1 MPLRSKFA
9 QEWGLVCRMVSSI
22 YADIIVDISH
32 EQLDRTF
39 QYAVPKEMEQDIDV
53 GVLVNVPFGRGNRT
67 ITGYVIEL
75 SNEPKIDINKIKYID
90 SVVPDKVKAVS
101 RMIKLAAWLKHN
113 YGSTMNQA
121 LKTVIPVK
129 EKIKHKE
136 KKSVHLVIDK
146 DEAQSYI
153 ELFEKKNAKARLRL
167 LQALVQEQVID
178 CAIVKEKLNITM
190 QTVNALVNLGIADI
204 EVENVYRNPIK
215 NTDDY
220 EKRLTLN
227 PEQKHVVDTF
237 IKDYDNGDRHTYLIH
252 GVTGS
257 GKTLCYLDMIE
268 HVVSHKRQVIMLI
281 PEIALTFQTVQ
292 RFYRRFGDRVSIINS
307 RMSKGE
313 RYDQFLRAMR
323 GEIDIMIGPRSA
335 LFTPFSDIGLIV
347 IDEEHESAYN
357 SEQSPRYHAKETA
370 IYIAK
375 EHNASVILGSATP
388 SVDTYYHALTG
399 EYKLFTLS
407 HRALGNELPKVYVE
421 DLREELK
428 SGNRSILSRRLNALI
443 TDRLN
448 NNKQVMLFL
457 NKRGY
462 AGFISCRSCG
472 HVMKCPHC
480 DISLTFHK
488 NGKLVCHYCGYE
500 QPSVNL
506 CPKCGSRYISGFRA
520 GTQQVEEVIKKMYP
534 DARTL
539 RMDMD
544 TTTGKEGHEKILS
557 AFANH
562 EADILIGTQMIVKG
576 HDFPDVTLVGVL
588 AADMSLYSGSY
599 MAAERTF
606 QLLTQ
611 AAGRAGRGDTPGEVV
626 IQTYTPDNYSIKTA
640 QAQDY
645 NAFYEEEIAYRR
657 LMEYPPISNMLKVSI
672 ASKNEQTLDMAADYI
687 KNNHNRLHGSEINV
701 YDPVNAGIYKINDIY
716 TKLIYAKAADY
727 EALTEFKDKI
737 ENISKNVDIFK
748 NVNTQFEFN

>member
-1 MPLRSKFA
+1 M
-9 QEWGLVCRMVSSI
+9 

-39 QYAVPKEMEQDIDV
+39 QYAVPEKMEQDIDV

-75 SNEPKIDINKIKYID
+75 SNEPKLDIDKIKYID
-90 SVVPDKVKAVS
+90 SIVPDKVKAVS

-129 EKIKHKE
+129 EKVKHKE
-136 KKSVHLVIDK
+136 KKSVRLVIDRH
-146 DEAQSYI
+146 EAQSYI
-153 ELFEKKNAKARLRL
+153 EFFVKKNAKARLRL
-167 LQALVQEQVID
+167 LQALMQEQVID

-190 QTVNALVNLGIADI
+190 QTVNTLVKLGIADI
-204 EVENVYRNPIK
+204 EVENIYRNPIK
-215 NTDDY
+215 NTDDF

-237 IKDYDNGDRHTYLIH
+237 IKDYDNGNRHTYLIH

-268 HVVSHKRQVIMLI
+268 HVVSHKKQVIMLI

-388 SVDTYYHALTG
+388 SVETYYHALTG

-407 HRALGNELPKVYVE
+407 RRALGNELPKVYVE

-428 SGNRSILSRRLNALI
+428 SGNRSILSRRLKALI
-443 TDRLN
+443 EDRLN

-534 DARTL
+534 AARTL

-562 EADILIGTQMIVKG
+562 EADILVGTQMIVKG

-588 AADMSLYSGSY
+588 AADMSLYAGSY

-672 ASKNEQTLDMAADYI
+672 ASKNEKILDAAADYI
-687 KNNHNRLHGSEINV
+687 KNNHNRFHGSEINV

-716 TKLIYAKAADY
+716 TKLIYAKAQDY
-727 EALTEFKDKI
+727 EALTDFKDKI
-737 ENISKNVDIFK
+737 EDISKNTDIFK

>member
-1 MPLRSKFA
+1 
-9 QEWGLVCRMVSSI
+9 
-22 YADIIVDISH
+22 
-32 EQLDRTF
+32 
-39 QYAVPKEMEQDIDV
+39 
-53 GVLVNVPFGRGNRT
+53 
-67 ITGYVIEL
+67 
-75 SNEPKIDINKIKYID
+75 
-90 SVVPDKVKAVS
+90 
-101 RMIKLAAWLKHN
+101 
-113 YGSTMNQA
+113 
-121 LKTVIPVK
+121 
-129 EKIKHKE
+129 
-136 KKSVHLVIDK
+136 
-146 DEAQSYI
+146 
-153 ELFEKKNAKARLRL
+153 
-167 LQALVQEQVID
+167 
-178 CAIVKEKLNITM
+178 
-190 QTVNALVNLGIADI
+190 
-204 EVENVYRNPIK
+204 
-215 NTDDY
+215 
-220 EKRLTLN
+220 
-227 PEQKHVVDTF
+227 
-237 IKDYDNGDRHTYLIH
+237 
-252 GVTGS
+252 
-257 GKTLCYLDMIE
+257 
-268 HVVSHKRQVIMLI
+268 
-281 PEIALTFQTVQ
+281 
-292 RFYRRFGDRVSIINS
+292 
-307 RMSKGE
+307 
-313 RYDQFLRAMR
+313 MR

-375 EHNASVILGSATP
+375 EHKASVILGSATP
-388 SVDTYYHALTG
+388 SVETYYHALTG

-428 SGNRSILSRRLNALI
+428 SGNRSILSRRLKALI
-443 TDRLN
+443 EDRLN

-672 ASKNEQTLDMAADYI
+672 ASKNEKILDAAADYI
-687 KNNHNRLHGSEINV
+687 KNNHNRFHGSEINV
-701 YDPVNAGIYKINDIY
+701 YDPVNAGVYKINDIY
-716 TKLIYAKAADY
+716 TP
-727 EALTEFKDKI
+727 
-737 ENISKNVDIFK
+737 V
-748 NVNTQFEFN
+748 

>member
-1 MPLRSKFA
+1 M
-9 QEWGLVCRMVSSI
+9 

-39 QYAVPKEMEQDIDV
+39 QYAVPEEMEQDIDV

-75 SNEPKIDINKIKYID
+75 SNEPKLEIDKIKYID
-90 SVVPDKVKAVS
+90 SIVPDKVKAVS

-129 EKIKHKE
+129 EKVKQKE
-136 KKSVHLVIDK
+136 KKSVRLVIDRH
-146 DEAQSYI
+146 EAQSYI
-153 ELFEKKNAKARLRL
+153 ELFVKKNAKARLRL
-167 LQALVQEQVID
+167 LQALMQEQVID

-190 QTVNALVNLGIADI
+190 QTVNTLVKLGIADI
-204 EVENVYRNPIK
+204 EVENIYRNPIK
-215 NTDDY
+215 DTDDS

-237 IKDYDNGDRHTYLIH
+237 IKDYDNGNRHTYLIH

-268 HVVSHKRQVIMLI
+268 HVVSHRKQVIMLI

-375 EHNASVILGSATP
+375 EHKASVILGSATP
-388 SVDTYYHALTG
+388 SVETYYHALTG

-428 SGNRSILSRRLNALI
+428 SGNRSILSRRLKALI
-443 TDRLN
+443 EDRLN

-672 ASKNEQTLDMAADYI
+672 ASKNEKILDAAADYI
-687 KNNHNRLHGSEINV
+687 KNNHNRFHGNEINV

-716 TKLIYAKAADY
+716 TKLIYAKAQDY
-727 EALTEFKDKI
+727 EALTDFKDKI
-737 ENISKNVDIFK
+737 EDISKNTDIFK

>member
-1 MPLRSKFA
+1 M
-9 QEWGLVCRMVSSI
+9 

-39 QYAVPKEMEQDIDV
+39 QYAVPEEMEQDIDV

-75 SNEPKIDINKIKYID
+75 SNEPKLDIDKIKYID
-90 SVVPDKVKAVS
+90 SIVPDKVKAVS

-129 EKIKHKE
+129 EKVKHKE
-136 KKSVHLVIDK
+136 KKSVRLVIDRH
-146 DEAQSYI
+146 EAQSYI
-153 ELFEKKNAKARLRL
+153 ELFVKKNAKARLRL
-167 LQALVQEQVID
+167 LQALMQEQVID

-190 QTVNALVNLGIADI
+190 QTVNTLVKLGIADI
-204 EVENVYRNPIK
+204 EVENIYRNPIK
-215 NTDDY
+215 NTDDS

-237 IKDYDNGDRHTYLIH
+237 IKDYDNGNRHTYLIH

-268 HVVSHKRQVIMLI
+268 HVVSHKKQVIMLI

-375 EHNASVILGSATP
+375 EHKASVILGSATP
-388 SVDTYYHALTG
+388 SVETYYHALTG

-428 SGNRSILSRRLNALI
+428 SGNRSILSRRLKALI
-443 TDRLN
+443 EDRLN

-657 LMEYPPISNMLKVSI
+657 LME
-672 ASKNEQTLDMAADYI
+672 
-687 KNNHNRLHGSEINV
+687 
-701 YDPVNAGIYKINDIY
+701 
-716 TKLIYAKAADY
+716 
-727 EALTEFKDKI
+727 
-737 ENISKNVDIFK
+737 
-748 NVNTQFEFN
+748 

>member
-1 MPLRSKFA
+1 M
-9 QEWGLVCRMVSSI
+9 

-39 QYAVPKEMEQDIDV
+39 QYAVPEEMEQDIDV

-75 SNEPKIDINKIKYID
+75 SNEPKLDIDKIKYID
-90 SVVPDKVKAVS
+90 SIVPDKVKAVS

-129 EKIKHKE
+129 EKVKQKE
-136 KKSVHLVIDK
+136 KKSVRLVIDRH
-146 DEAQSYI
+146 EAQSYI
-153 ELFEKKNAKARLRL
+153 ELFVKKNAKARLRL
-167 LQALVQEQVID
+167 LQALMQEQVID

-190 QTVNALVNLGIADI
+190 QTVNTLVKLGIADI
-204 EVENVYRNPIK
+204 EVENIYRNPIK
-215 NTDDY
+215 NTDDS

-237 IKDYDNGDRHTYLIH
+237 IKDYDNGNRHTYLIH

-268 HVVSHKRQVIMLI
+268 YVVSHKKQVIMLI

-375 EHNASVILGSATP
+375 EHKASVILGSATP
-388 SVDTYYHALTG
+388 SVETYYHALTG

-428 SGNRSILSRRLNALI
+428 SGNRSILSRRLKALI
-443 TDRLN
+443 EDRLN

-672 ASKNEQTLDMAADYI
+672 ASKNEKILDAAADYI
-687 KNNHNRLHGSEINV
+687 KNNHNRFHGSEINV

-716 TKLIYAKAADY
+716 TKLIYAKAQDY
-727 EALTEFKDKI
+727 EALTDFKDKI
-737 ENISKNVDIFK
+737 EDISKNTDIFK

>member
-1 MPLRSKFA
+1 M
-9 QEWGLVCRMVSSI
+9 

-39 QYAVPKEMEQDIDV
+39 QYAVPEEMEQDIDV

-75 SNEPKIDINKIKYID
+75 SNEPKLDIDKIKYID
-90 SVVPDKVKAVS
+90 SIVPDKVKAVS

-129 EKIKHKE
+129 EKVKHKE
-136 KKSVHLVIDK
+136 KKSVRLVIDK
-146 DEAQSYI
+146 HEAQSYI
-153 ELFEKKNAKARLRL
+153 ELFVKKNAKARLRL
-167 LQALVQEQVID
+167 LQALMQEQVID

-190 QTVNALVNLGIADI
+190 QTVNTLVKLGIADI
-204 EVENVYRNPIK
+204 EVENIYRNPIK
-215 NTDDY
+215 NTDDS

-237 IKDYDNGDRHTYLIH
+237 IKDYDNGNRHTYLIH

-268 HVVSHKRQVIMLI
+268 HVVSHKKQVIMLI

-375 EHNASVILGSATP
+375 EHKASVILGSATP
-388 SVDTYYHALTG
+388 SVETYYHALTG

-428 SGNRSILSRRLNALI
+428 SGNRSILSRRLKALI
-443 TDRLN
+443 EDRLN

-520 GTQQVEEVIKKMYP
+520 GTQQVEEVIKKTYP
-534 DARTL
+534 AARTL

-562 EADILIGTQMIVKG
+562 EADILVGTQMIVKG

-672 ASKNEQTLDMAADYI
+672 ASKNEKILDAAADYI
-687 KNNHNRLHGSEINV
+687 KNNHNRFHGNEINV

-716 TKLIYAKAADY
+716 TKLIYAKAQDY
-727 EALTEFKDKI
+727 EALTDFKDKI
-737 ENISKNVDIFK
+737 EDISKNTDIFK

>member
-1 MPLRSKFA
+1 M
-9 QEWGLVCRMVSSI
+9 

-39 QYAVPKEMEQDIDV
+39 QYAVPEEMEQDIDV

-75 SNEPKIDINKIKYID
+75 SNEPKLEIDKIKYID
-90 SVVPDKVKAVS
+90 SIVPDKVKAVS

-129 EKIKHKE
+129 EKVKQKE
-136 KKSVHLVIDK
+136 KKSVRLVIDRH
-146 DEAQSYI
+146 EAQSYI
-153 ELFEKKNAKARLRL
+153 ELFVKKNAKARLRL
-167 LQALVQEQVID
+167 LQALMQEQVID

-190 QTVNALVNLGIADI
+190 QTVNTLVKLGIADI
-204 EVENVYRNPIK
+204 EVENIYRNPIK
-215 NTDDY
+215 DTDDS

-237 IKDYDNGDRHTYLIH
+237 IKDYDNGNRHTYLIH

-268 HVVSHKRQVIMLI
+268 HVVSHRKQVIMLI

-375 EHNASVILGSATP
+375 EHKASVILGSATP
-388 SVDTYYHALTG
+388 SVETYYHALTG

-428 SGNRSILSRRLNALI
+428 SGNRSILSRRLKALI
-443 TDRLN
+443 EDRLN

-672 ASKNEQTLDMAADYI
+672 ASKNEKILDAAADYI
-687 KNNHNRLHGSEINV
+687 KNNHNRFHGSEINV

-716 TKLIYAKAADY
+716 TKLIYAKAQDY
-727 EALTEFKDKI
+727 EALTDFKDRI
-737 ENISKNVDIFK
+737 EDISKNADIFK

>member
-1 MPLRSKFA
+1 M
-9 QEWGLVCRMVSSI
+9 

-39 QYAVPKEMEQDIDV
+39 QYAVPEEMEQDIDV

-75 SNEPKIDINKIKYID
+75 SNEPKLDIDKIKYID
-90 SVVPDKVKAVS
+90 SIVPDKVKAVS

-129 EKIKHKE
+129 EKVKQKE
-136 KKSVHLVIDK
+136 KKSVRLVIDRH
-146 DEAQSYI
+146 EAQSYI
-153 ELFEKKNAKARLRL
+153 ELFVKKNAKARLRL
-167 LQALVQEQVID
+167 LQALMQEQVID

-190 QTVNALVNLGIADI
+190 QTVNTLVKLGIADI
-204 EVENVYRNPIK
+204 EVENIYRNPIK
-215 NTDDY
+215 NTDDS

-237 IKDYDNGDRHTYLIH
+237 IKDYDNGNRHTYLIH

-268 HVVSHKRQVIMLI
+268 HVVSHKKQVIMLI

-375 EHNASVILGSATP
+375 EHKASVILGSATP
-388 SVDTYYHALTG
+388 SVETYYHALTG

-428 SGNRSILSRRLNALI
+428 SGNRSILSRRLKALI
-443 TDRLN
+443 EDRLN

-562 EADILIGTQMIVKG
+562 EADILVGTQMIVKG

-672 ASKNEQTLDMAADYI
+672 ASKNEKILDAAADYI
-687 KNNHNRLHGSEINV
+687 KNNHNRFHGNEINV

-716 TKLIYAKAADY
+716 TKLIYAKAQDY
-727 EALTEFKDKI
+727 EALTDFKDKI
-737 ENISKNVDIFK
+737 EDISKNTDIFK

>member
-1 MPLRSKFA
+1 M
-9 QEWGLVCRMVSSI
+9 

-39 QYAVPKEMEQDIDV
+39 QYAVPEEMEQDIDV

-75 SNEPKIDINKIKYID
+75 SNEPKLDIDKIKYID
-90 SVVPDKVKAVS
+90 SIVPDKVKAVS

-129 EKIKHKE
+129 EKVKQKE
-136 KKSVHLVIDK
+136 KKSVRLVIDRH
-146 DEAQSYI
+146 EAQSYI
-153 ELFEKKNAKARLRL
+153 ELFVKKNAKARLRL
-167 LQALVQEQVID
+167 LQALMQEQVID

-190 QTVNALVNLGIADI
+190 QTVNTLVKLGIADI
-204 EVENVYRNPIK
+204 EVENIYRNPIK
-215 NTDDY
+215 NTDDS

-237 IKDYDNGDRHTYLIH
+237 IKDYDNGNRYTYLIH

-268 HVVSHKRQVIMLI
+268 HVVSHKKQVIMLI

-375 EHNASVILGSATP
+375 EHKASVILGSATP
-388 SVDTYYHALTG
+388 SVETYYHALTG

-428 SGNRSILSRRLNALI
+428 SGNRSILSRRLKALI
-443 TDRLN
+443 EDRLN

-534 DARTL
+534 AARTL

-562 EADILIGTQMIVKG
+562 EADILVGTQMIVKG

-588 AADMSLYSGSY
+588 AADMSLYAGSY

-672 ASKNEQTLDMAADYI
+672 ASKNEKILDAAADYI
-687 KNNHNRLHGSEINV
+687 KNNHNRFHGSEINV

-716 TKLIYAKAADY
+716 TKLIYAKAQDY
-727 EALTEFKDKI
+727 EALTDFKDKI
-737 ENISKNVDIFK
+737 EDISKNADIFK

>member
-1 MPLRSKFA
+1 M
-9 QEWGLVCRMVSSI
+9 

-39 QYAVPKEMEQDIDV
+39 QYAVPEEMEQDIDV

-75 SNEPKIDINKIKYID
+75 SNEPKLDIDKIKYID
-90 SVVPDKVKAVS
+90 SIVPDKVKAVS

-129 EKIKHKE
+129 EKVKHKE
-136 KKSVHLVIDK
+136 KKSVRLVIDRH
-146 DEAQSYI
+146 EAQSYI
-153 ELFEKKNAKARLRL
+153 ELFVKKNAKARLRL
-167 LQALVQEQVID
+167 LQALMQEQVID

-190 QTVNALVNLGIADI
+190 QTVNTLVKLGIADI
-204 EVENVYRNPIK
+204 EVENIYRNPIK
-215 NTDDY
+215 NTDDS

-237 IKDYDNGDRHTYLIH
+237 IKDYDNGNRHTYLIH

-268 HVVSHKRQVIMLI
+268 HVVSHKKQVIMLI

-388 SVDTYYHALTG
+388 SVETYYHALTG

-407 HRALGNELPKVYVE
+407 RRALGNELPKVYVE

-428 SGNRSILSRRLNALI
+428 SGNRSILSRRLKALI
-443 TDRLN
+443 EDRLN

-534 DARTL
+534 AARTL

-672 ASKNEQTLDMAADYI
+672 ASKNEKILDAAADYI
-687 KNNHNRLHGSEINV
+687 KNNHNRFHGNEINV

-716 TKLIYAKAADY
+716 TKLIYAKAQDY
-727 EALTEFKDKI
+727 EALTDFKDKI
-737 ENISKNVDIFK
+737 EDISKNADIFK

>member
-1 MPLRSKFA
+1 M
-9 QEWGLVCRMVSSI
+9 

-39 QYAVPKEMEQDIDV
+39 QYAVPEEMEQDIDV

-75 SNEPKIDINKIKYID
+75 SNEPKLDIDKIKYID
-90 SVVPDKVKAVS
+90 SIVPDKVKAVS

-129 EKIKHKE
+129 EKVKHKE
-136 KKSVHLVIDK
+136 KKSVRLVIDRH
-146 DEAQSYI
+146 EAQSYI
-153 ELFEKKNAKARLRL
+153 ELFVKKNAKARLRL
-167 LQALVQEQVID
+167 LQALMQEQVID

-190 QTVNALVNLGIADI
+190 QTVNTLVKLGIADI
-204 EVENVYRNPIK
+204 EVENIYRNPIK
-215 NTDDY
+215 NTDDS

-237 IKDYDNGDRHTYLIH
+237 IKDYDNGNRHTYLIH

-268 HVVSHKRQVIMLI
+268 HVVSHRKQVIMLI

-375 EHNASVILGSATP
+375 EHKASVILGSATP
-388 SVDTYYHALTG
+388 SVETYYHALTG

-428 SGNRSILSRRLNALI
+428 SGNRSILSRRLKALI
-443 TDRLN
+443 EDRLN

-672 ASKNEQTLDMAADYI
+672 ASKNEKILDAAADYI
-687 KNNHNRLHGSEINV
+687 KNNHNRFHGNEINV

-716 TKLIYAKAADY
+716 TKLIYAKAQDY
-727 EALTEFKDKI
+727 EALTDFKDKI
-737 ENISKNVDIFK
+737 EDISKNADIFK

>member
-1 MPLRSKFA
+1 M
-9 QEWGLVCRMVSSI
+9 

-39 QYAVPKEMEQDIDV
+39 QYAVPEEMEQDIDV

-75 SNEPKIDINKIKYID
+75 SNEPKLDIDKIKYID
-90 SVVPDKVKAVS
+90 SIVPDKVKAVS

-129 EKIKHKE
+129 EKVKHKE
-136 KKSVHLVIDK
+136 KKSVRLVIDK
-146 DEAQSYI
+146 HEAQSYI
-153 ELFEKKNAKARLRL
+153 ELFVKKNAKTRLRL
-167 LQALVQEQVID
+167 LQALMQEQVID

-190 QTVNALVNLGIADI
+190 QTVNTLVKLGIADI
-204 EVENVYRNPIK
+204 EVENIYRNPIK
-215 NTDDY
+215 NTDDS

-237 IKDYDNGDRHTYLIH
+237 IKDYDNGNRHTYLIH

-268 HVVSHKRQVIMLI
+268 HVVSHKKQVIMLI

-375 EHNASVILGSATP
+375 EHKASVILGSATP
-388 SVDTYYHALTG
+388 SVETYYHALTG

-428 SGNRSILSRRLNALI
+428 SGNRSILSRRLKALI
-443 TDRLN
+443 EDRLN

-520 GTQQVEEVIKKMYP
+520 GTQQVEEVIKKTYP
-534 DARTL
+534 AARTL

-562 EADILIGTQMIVKG
+562 EADILVGTQMIVKG

-672 ASKNEQTLDMAADYI
+672 ASKNEKILDAAADYI
-687 KNNHNRLHGSEINV
+687 KNNHNRFHGNEINV

-716 TKLIYAKAADY
+716 TKLIYAKAQDY
-727 EALTEFKDKI
+727 QPLTDFKDKI
-737 ENISKNVDIFK
+737 EDISKNTDIFK

>member
-1 MPLRSKFA
+1 M
-9 QEWGLVCRMVSSI
+9 

-39 QYAVPKEMEQDIDV
+39 QYAVPEEMEQDIDV

-75 SNEPKIDINKIKYID
+75 SNEPKLDIDKIKYID
-90 SVVPDKVKAVS
+90 SIVPDKVKAVS

-129 EKIKHKE
+129 EKVKQKE
-136 KKSVHLVIDK
+136 KKSVRLVIDRH
-146 DEAQSYI
+146 EAQSYI
-153 ELFEKKNAKARLRL
+153 ELFVKKNAKARLRL
-167 LQALVQEQVID
+167 LQALMQEQVID

-190 QTVNALVNLGIADI
+190 QTVNTLVKLGIADI
-204 EVENVYRNPIK
+204 EVENIYRNPIK
-215 NTDDY
+215 NTDDS

-237 IKDYDNGDRHTYLIH
+237 IKDYDNGNRHTYLIH

-268 HVVSHKRQVIMLI
+268 HVVSHKKQVIMLI
-281 PEIALTFQTVQ
+281 PEIALTFQTIQ

-375 EHNASVILGSATP
+375 EHKASVILGSATP
-388 SVDTYYHALTG
+388 SVETYYHALTG

-428 SGNRSILSRRLNALI
+428 SGNRSILSRRLKALI
-443 TDRLN
+443 EDRLN

-562 EADILIGTQMIVKG
+562 EADILVGTQMIVKG

-672 ASKNEQTLDMAADYI
+672 ASKNEKILDAAADYI
-687 KNNHNRLHGSEINV
+687 KNNHNRFHGSEINV

-716 TKLIYAKAADY
+716 TKLIYAKAQDY
-727 EALTEFKDKI
+727 EALTDFKDKI
-737 ENISKNVDIFK
+737 EDISKNTDIFK

>member
-1 MPLRSKFA
+1 M
-9 QEWGLVCRMVSSI
+9 

-39 QYAVPKEMEQDIDV
+39 QYAVPEEMEQDIDV

-75 SNEPKIDINKIKYID
+75 SNEPKLDIDKIKYID
-90 SVVPDKVKAVS
+90 SIVPDKVKAVS

-129 EKIKHKE
+129 EKVKHKE
-136 KKSVHLVIDK
+136 KKSVRLVIDRH
-146 DEAQSYI
+146 EAQSYI
-153 ELFEKKNAKARLRL
+153 ELFVKKNAKARLRL
-167 LQALVQEQVID
+167 LQALMQEQVID

-190 QTVNALVNLGIADI
+190 QTVNTLVKLGIADI
-204 EVENVYRNPIK
+204 EVENIYRNPIK
-215 NTDDY
+215 NTDDS

-237 IKDYDNGDRHTYLIH
+237 IKDYDNGNRHTYLIH

-268 HVVSHKRQVIMLI
+268 HVVSHKKQVIMLI

-375 EHNASVILGSATP
+375 EHKASVILGSATP
-388 SVDTYYHALTG
+388 SVETYYHALTG

-428 SGNRSILSRRLNALI
+428 SGNRSILSRRLKALI
-443 TDRLN
+443 EDRLN

-672 ASKNEQTLDMAADYI
+672 ASKNEKILDAAADYI
-687 KNNHNRLHGSEINV
+687 KNNHNRFHGSEINV

-716 TKLIYAKAADY
+716 TKLIYAKAQDY
-727 EALTEFKDKI
+727 EALTDFKDKI
-737 ENISKNVDIFK
+737 EDISKNADIFK

>member
-1 MPLRSKFA
+1 M
-9 QEWGLVCRMVSSI
+9 

-39 QYAVPKEMEQDIDV
+39 QYAVPEEMKQDIDV

-75 SNEPKIDINKIKYID
+75 SNEPKLDIDKIKYID
-90 SVVPDKVKAVS
+90 SIVPDKVKAVS

-129 EKIKHKE
+129 EKVKHKE
-136 KKSVHLVIDK
+136 KKSVRLVIDRH
-146 DEAQSYI
+146 EAQSYI
-153 ELFEKKNAKARLRL
+153 ELFVKKNAKARLRL
-167 LQALVQEQVID
+167 LQALIQEQVID

-190 QTVNALVNLGIADI
+190 QTVNTLVKLGIADI
-204 EVENVYRNPIK
+204 EVENIYRNPIK
-215 NTDDY
+215 NTDDS

-237 IKDYDNGDRHTYLIH
+237 IKDYDNGHRHTYLIH

-268 HVVSHKRQVIMLI
+268 HVVSHKKQVIMLI

-375 EHNASVILGSATP
+375 EHKASVILGSATP
-388 SVDTYYHALTG
+388 SVETYYHALTG

-428 SGNRSILSRRLNALI
+428 SGNRSILSRRLKALI
-443 TDRLN
+443 EDRLN

-672 ASKNEQTLDMAADYI
+672 ASKNEKILDAAADYI
-687 KNNHNRLHGSEINV
+687 KNNHNRFHGSEINV

-716 TKLIYAKAADY
+716 TKLIYAKAQDY
-727 EALTEFKDKI
+727 EALTDFKDKI
-737 ENISKNVDIFK
+737 EDISKNTDIFK

>member
-1 MPLRSKFA
+1 M
-9 QEWGLVCRMVSSI
+9 

-39 QYAVPKEMEQDIDV
+39 QYAVPEEMKQDIDV

-75 SNEPKIDINKIKYID
+75 SNEPKLDIDKIKYID
-90 SVVPDKVKAVS
+90 SIVPDKVKAVS

-129 EKIKHKE
+129 EKVKHKE
-136 KKSVHLVIDK
+136 KKSVRLVIDRH
-146 DEAQSYI
+146 EAQSYI
-153 ELFEKKNAKARLRL
+153 ELFVKKNAKARLRL
-167 LQALVQEQVID
+167 LQALMQEQVID

-190 QTVNALVNLGIADI
+190 QTVNTLVKLGIADI
-204 EVENVYRNPIK
+204 EVENIYRNPIK
-215 NTDDY
+215 NTDDS

-237 IKDYDNGDRHTYLIH
+237 IKDYDNGNRYTYLIH

-268 HVVSHKRQVIMLI
+268 HVVSHKKQVIMLI

-375 EHNASVILGSATP
+375 EHKASVILGSATP
-388 SVDTYYHALTG
+388 SVETYYHALTG

-428 SGNRSILSRRLNALI
+428 SGNRSILSRRLKALI
-443 TDRLN
+443 EDRLN

-672 ASKNEQTLDMAADYI
+672 ASKNEKILDAAADYI
-687 KNNHNRLHGSEINV
+687 KNNHNRFHGSEINV
-701 YDPVNAGIYKINDIY
+701 YDPVNAGVYKINDIY
-716 TKLIYAKAADY
+716 TKLIYAKAQDY
-727 EALTEFKDKI
+727 EALTDFKDKI
-737 ENISKNVDIFK
+737 EDISKNADIFK

>member
-1 MPLRSKFA
+1 M
-9 QEWGLVCRMVSSI
+9 

-39 QYAVPKEMEQDIDV
+39 QYAVPEEMEQDIDV

-75 SNEPKIDINKIKYID
+75 SNEPKLDIDKIKYID
-90 SVVPDKVKAVS
+90 SIVPDKVKAVS

-129 EKIKHKE
+129 EKVKQKE
-136 KKSVHLVIDK
+136 KKSVRLVIDRH
-146 DEAQSYI
+146 EAQSYI
-153 ELFEKKNAKARLRL
+153 ELFVKKNAKARLRL
-167 LQALVQEQVID
+167 LQALMQEQVID

-190 QTVNALVNLGIADI
+190 QTVNTLVKLGIADI
-204 EVENVYRNPIK
+204 EVENIYRNPIK
-215 NTDDY
+215 NTDDS

-237 IKDYDNGDRHTYLIH
+237 IRDYDNGNRYTYLIH

-268 HVVSHKRQVIMLI
+268 HVVSHKKQVIMLI

-375 EHNASVILGSATP
+375 EHKASVILGSATP
-388 SVDTYYHALTG
+388 SVETYYHALTG

-428 SGNRSILSRRLNALI
+428 SGNRSILSRRLKALI
-443 TDRLN
+443 EDRLN

-672 ASKNEQTLDMAADYI
+672 ASKNEKILDAAADYI
-687 KNNHNRLHGSEINV
+687 KNNHNRFHGSEINV

-716 TKLIYAKAADY
+716 TKLIYAKAQDY
-727 EALTEFKDKI
+727 EALTDFKDKI
-737 ENISKNVDIFK
+737 EDISKNADIFK

>member
-1 MPLRSKFA
+1 M
-9 QEWGLVCRMVSSI
+9 

-39 QYAVPKEMEQDIDV
+39 QYAVPEEMEQDIDV

-75 SNEPKIDINKIKYID
+75 SNEPKLDIDKIKYID
-90 SVVPDKVKAVS
+90 SIVPDKVKAVS

-129 EKIKHKE
+129 EKVKHKE
-136 KKSVHLVIDK
+136 KKSVRLVIDRH
-146 DEAQSYI
+146 EAQSYI
-153 ELFEKKNAKARLRL
+153 ELFVKKNAKARLRL
-167 LQALVQEQVID
+167 LQALMQEQVID

-190 QTVNALVNLGIADI
+190 QTVNTLVKLGIADI
-204 EVENVYRNPIK
+204 EVENIYRNPIK
-215 NTDDY
+215 NTDDS

-237 IKDYDNGDRHTYLIH
+237 IKDYDNGNRHTYLIH

-268 HVVSHKRQVIMLI
+268 HVVSHKKQVIMLI

-388 SVDTYYHALTG
+388 SVETYYHALTG

-428 SGNRSILSRRLNALI
+428 SGNRSILSRRLKALI
-443 TDRLN
+443 EDRLN

-672 ASKNEQTLDMAADYI
+672 ASKNENILDAAADYI
-687 KNNHNRLHGSEINV
+687 KNNHNRFHGSEINV

-716 TKLIYAKAADY
+716 TKLIYAKAQDY
-727 EALTEFKDKI
+727 EALTDFKDKI
-737 ENISKNVDIFK
+737 EDISKNADIFK

>member
-1 MPLRSKFA
+1 M
-9 QEWGLVCRMVSSI
+9 

-39 QYAVPKEMEQDIDV
+39 QYAVPEEMEQDIDV

-75 SNEPKIDINKIKYID
+75 SNEPKLDIDKIKYID
-90 SVVPDKVKAVS
+90 SIVPDKVKAVS

-129 EKIKHKE
+129 EKVKHKE
-136 KKSVHLVIDK
+136 KKSVRLVIDRH
-146 DEAQSYI
+146 EAQSYI
-153 ELFEKKNAKARLRL
+153 ELFVKKNAKARLRL
-167 LQALVQEQVID
+167 LQALMQEQVID

-190 QTVNALVNLGIADI
+190 QTVNTLVKLGIADI
-204 EVENVYRNPIK
+204 EVENIYRNPIK
-215 NTDDY
+215 NTDDS

-237 IKDYDNGDRHTYLIH
+237 IKDYDNGNRHTYLIH

-268 HVVSHKRQVIMLI
+268 HVVSHKKQVIMLI

-375 EHNASVILGSATP
+375 EHKASVILGSATP
-388 SVDTYYHALTG
+388 SVETYYHALTG

-428 SGNRSILSRRLNALI
+428 SGNRSILSRRLKALI
-443 TDRLN
+443 EDRLN

-672 ASKNEQTLDMAADYI
+672 ASKDEKILDAAADYI
-687 KNNHNRLHGSEINV
+687 KNNHNRFHGNEINV

-716 TKLIYAKAADY
+716 TKLIYAKAQDY
-727 EALTEFKDKI
+727 EALTDFKDKI
-737 ENISKNVDIFK
+737 EDISKNADIFK

>member
-1 MPLRSKFA
+1 M
-9 QEWGLVCRMVSSI
+9 

-39 QYAVPKEMEQDIDV
+39 QYAVPEKMEQDIDV

-75 SNEPKIDINKIKYID
+75 SNEPKLDIDKIKYID
-90 SVVPDKVKAVS
+90 SIVPDKVKAVS

-129 EKIKHKE
+129 EKVKQKE
-136 KKSVHLVIDK
+136 KKSVRLVIDRH
-146 DEAQSYI
+146 EAQSYI
-153 ELFEKKNAKARLRL
+153 ELFLKKNAKARLRL
-167 LQALVQEQVID
+167 LQALMQEQVID

-190 QTVNALVNLGIADI
+190 QTVNTLVKLGIADI
-204 EVENVYRNPIK
+204 EVENIYRNPIK
-215 NTDDY
+215 NTDDS

-227 PEQKHVVDTF
+227 LEQKHVVDTF
-237 IKDYDNGDRHTYLIH
+237 IKDYDNGNRHTYLIH

-268 HVVSHKRQVIMLI
+268 HVVSHKKQVIMLI

-375 EHNASVILGSATP
+375 EHNASVVLGSATP
-388 SVDTYYHALTG
+388 SVETYYHALTG

-428 SGNRSILSRRLNALI
+428 SGNRSILSRRLKALI
-443 TDRLN
+443 EDRLN

-534 DARTL
+534 AARTL

-562 EADILIGTQMIVKG
+562 EADILVGTQMIVKG

-672 ASKNEQTLDMAADYI
+672 ASKNEKILDAAADYI
-687 KNNHNRLHGSEINV
+687 KNNHNRFHGSEINV

-716 TKLIYAKAADY
+716 TKLIYAKAQDY
-727 EALTEFKDKI
+727 EALTDFKDKI
-737 ENISKNVDIFK
+737 EDISKNADIFK

>member
-1 MPLRSKFA
+1 M
-9 QEWGLVCRMVSSI
+9 

-39 QYAVPKEMEQDIDV
+39 QYAVPEKMEQDIDV

-75 SNEPKIDINKIKYID
+75 SNEPKLDIDKIKYID
-90 SVVPDKVKAVS
+90 SIVPDKVKAVS

-129 EKIKHKE
+129 EKVKHKE
-136 KKSVHLVIDK
+136 KKSVRLVIDRH
-146 DEAQSYI
+146 EAQSYI
-153 ELFEKKNAKARLRL
+153 ELFVKKNAKARLRL
-167 LQALVQEQVID
+167 LQALMQEQVID

-190 QTVNALVNLGIADI
+190 QTVNTLVKLGIADI
-204 EVENVYRNPIK
+204 EVENIYRNPIK
-215 NTDDY
+215 NTDDF

-237 IKDYDNGDRHTYLIH
+237 IKDYDNGNRHTYLIH

-268 HVVSHKRQVIMLI
+268 HVVSHKKQVIMLI

-388 SVDTYYHALTG
+388 SVETYYHALTG

-428 SGNRSILSRRLNALI
+428 SGNRSILSRRLKALI
-443 TDRLN
+443 EDRLN

-534 DARTL
+534 AARTL

-562 EADILIGTQMIVKG
+562 EADILVGTQMIVKG

-672 ASKNEQTLDMAADYI
+672 ASKNEKILDAAADYI
-687 KNNHNRLHGSEINV
+687 KNNHNRFHGSEINV

-716 TKLIYAKAADY
+716 TKLIYAKAQDY
-727 EALTEFKDKI
+727 EALTDFKDKI
-737 ENISKNVDIFK
+737 EDISKNTDIFK

>member
-1 MPLRSKFA
+1 M
-9 QEWGLVCRMVSSI
+9 

-39 QYAVPKEMEQDIDV
+39 QYAVPEEMEQDIDV

-75 SNEPKIDINKIKYID
+75 SNEPKLDIDKIKYID
-90 SVVPDKVKAVS
+90 SIVPDKVKAVS

-129 EKIKHKE
+129 EKVKHKE
-136 KKSVHLVIDK
+136 KKSVRLVIDRH
-146 DEAQSYI
+146 EAQSYI
-153 ELFEKKNAKARLRL
+153 ELFVKKNAKARLRL
-167 LQALVQEQVID
+167 LQALMQEQVID

-190 QTVNALVNLGIADI
+190 QTVNTLVKLGIADI
-204 EVENVYRNPIK
+204 EVENIYRNPIK
-215 NTDDY
+215 NTDDS

-237 IKDYDNGDRHTYLIH
+237 IKDYDNGNRHTYLIH

-268 HVVSHKRQVIMLI
+268 HVVSHKKQVIMLI

-375 EHNASVILGSATP
+375 EHKASVVLGSATP
-388 SVDTYYHALTG
+388 SVETYYHALTG

-428 SGNRSILSRRLNALI
+428 SGNRSILSRRLKALI
-443 TDRLN
+443 EDRLN

-534 DARTL
+534 AARTL

-562 EADILIGTQMIVKG
+562 EADILVGTQMIVKG

-672 ASKNEQTLDMAADYI
+672 ASKNEKILDAAADYI
-687 KNNHNRLHGSEINV
+687 KNNHNRFHGNEINV

-716 TKLIYAKAADY
+716 TKLIYAKAQDY
-727 EALTEFKDKI
+727 EALTDFKDKI
-737 ENISKNVDIFK
+737 EDISKNADIFK

>member
-1 MPLRSKFA
+1 M
-9 QEWGLVCRMVSSI
+9 

-39 QYAVPKEMEQDIDV
+39 QYAVPEEMEQDIDV

-75 SNEPKIDINKIKYID
+75 SNEPKLDIDKIKYID
-90 SVVPDKVKAVS
+90 SIVPDKVKAVS

-129 EKIKHKE
+129 EKVKHKE
-136 KKSVHLVIDK
+136 KKSVRLVIDRH
-146 DEAQSYI
+146 EAQSYI
-153 ELFEKKNAKARLRL
+153 ELFVKKNAKARLRL
-167 LQALVQEQVID
+167 LQALMQEQVID

-190 QTVNALVNLGIADI
+190 QTVNTLVKLGIADI
-204 EVENVYRNPIK
+204 EVENIYRNPIK
-215 NTDDY
+215 NTDDF

-237 IKDYDNGDRHTYLIH
+237 IKDYDNGNRHTYLIH

-268 HVVSHKRQVIMLI
+268 HVVSHKKQVIMLI

-388 SVDTYYHALTG
+388 SVETYYHALTG

-428 SGNRSILSRRLNALI
+428 SGNRSILSRRLKALI
-443 TDRLN
+443 EDRLN

-534 DARTL
+534 AARTL

-562 EADILIGTQMIVKG
+562 EADILVGTQMIVKG

-672 ASKNEQTLDMAADYI
+672 ASKNEKILDAAADYI
-687 KNNHNRLHGSEINV
+687 KNNHNRFHGSEINV

-716 TKLIYAKAADY
+716 TKLIYAKAQDY
-727 EALTEFKDKI
+727 EALTDFKDKI
-737 ENISKNVDIFK
+737 EDISKNTGIFK

>member
-1 MPLRSKFA
+1 M
-9 QEWGLVCRMVSSI
+9 

-39 QYAVPKEMEQDIDV
+39 QYAVPEEMEQDIDV

-75 SNEPKIDINKIKYID
+75 SNEPKLDIDKIKYID
-90 SVVPDKVKAVS
+90 SIVPDKVKAVS

-129 EKIKHKE
+129 EKVKHKE
-136 KKSVHLVIDK
+136 KKSVRLVIDRH
-146 DEAQSYI
+146 EAQSYI
-153 ELFEKKNAKARLRL
+153 ELFVKKNAKARLRL
-167 LQALVQEQVID
+167 LQALMQEQVID

-190 QTVNALVNLGIADI
+190 QTVNTLVKLGIADI
-204 EVENVYRNPIK
+204 EVENIYRNPIK
-215 NTDDY
+215 DTDDS

-237 IKDYDNGDRHTYLIH
+237 IKDYDNGNRHTYLIH

-268 HVVSHKRQVIMLI
+268 HVVSHKKQVIMLI

-375 EHNASVILGSATP
+375 EHKASVILGSATP
-388 SVDTYYHALTG
+388 SVETYYHALTG

-428 SGNRSILSRRLNALI
+428 SGNRSILSRRLKALI
-443 TDRLN
+443 EDRLN

-562 EADILIGTQMIVKG
+562 EADILVGTQMIVKG

-672 ASKNEQTLDMAADYI
+672 ASKNEKILDAAADYI
-687 KNNHNRLHGSEINV
+687 KNNHNRFHGNEINV

-716 TKLIYAKAADY
+716 TKLIYAKAQDY
-727 EALTEFKDKI
+727 EALTDFKDKI
-737 ENISKNVDIFK
+737 EDISKNTDIFK

>member
-1 MPLRSKFA
+1 M
-9 QEWGLVCRMVSSI
+9 

-39 QYAVPKEMEQDIDV
+39 QYAVPEEMEQDIDV

-75 SNEPKIDINKIKYID
+75 SNEPKLDIDKIKYID
-90 SVVPDKVKAVS
+90 SIVPDKVKAVS

-129 EKIKHKE
+129 EKVKQKE
-136 KKSVHLVIDK
+136 KKSVRLVIDRH
-146 DEAQSYI
+146 EAQSYI
-153 ELFEKKNAKARLRL
+153 ELFVKKNAKARLRL
-167 LQALVQEQVID
+167 LQALMQEQVID

-190 QTVNALVNLGIADI
+190 QTVNTLVKLGIADI
-204 EVENVYRNPIK
+204 EVENIYRNPIK
-215 NTDDY
+215 NTDDS

-237 IKDYDNGDRHTYLIH
+237 IKDYDNGNRHTYLIH

-268 HVVSHKRQVIMLI
+268 HVVSHKKQVIMLI

-375 EHNASVILGSATP
+375 EHKASVVLGSATP
-388 SVDTYYHALTG
+388 SVETYYHALTG

-428 SGNRSILSRRLNALI
+428 SGNRSILSRRLKALI
-443 TDRLN
+443 EDRLN

-534 DARTL
+534 TARTL

-562 EADILIGTQMIVKG
+562 EADILVGTQMIVKG

-588 AADMSLYSGSY
+588 AADMSLYAGSY

-672 ASKNEQTLDMAADYI
+672 ASKNEKILDAAADYI
-687 KNNHNRLHGSEINV
+687 KNNHNRFHGNEINV

-716 TKLIYAKAADY
+716 TKLIYAKAQDY
-727 EALTEFKDKI
+727 EALTDFKDKI
-737 ENISKNVDIFK
+737 EDISKNTDIFK

>member
-1 MPLRSKFA
+1 M
-9 QEWGLVCRMVSSI
+9 

-39 QYAVPKEMEQDIDV
+39 QYAVPEEMEQDIDV

-75 SNEPKIDINKIKYID
+75 SNEPKLDIDKIKYID
-90 SVVPDKVKAVS
+90 SIVPDKVKAVS

-129 EKIKHKE
+129 EKVKQKE
-136 KKSVHLVIDK
+136 KKSVRLVIDRH
-146 DEAQSYI
+146 EAQSYI
-153 ELFEKKNAKARLRL
+153 ELFVKKNAKARLRL
-167 LQALVQEQVID
+167 LQALMQEQVID

-190 QTVNALVNLGIADI
+190 QTVNTLVKLGIADI
-204 EVENVYRNPIK
+204 EVENIYRNPIK
-215 NTDDY
+215 NTDDS

-237 IKDYDNGDRHTYLIH
+237 IKDYDNGNRHTYLIH

-268 HVVSHKRQVIMLI
+268 HVVSHKKQVIMLI

-388 SVDTYYHALTG
+388 SVETYYHALTG

-428 SGNRSILSRRLNALI
+428 SGNRSILSRRLKALI
-443 TDRLN
+443 EDRLN

-534 DARTL
+534 AACTL

-562 EADILIGTQMIVKG
+562 EADILVGTQMIVKG

-672 ASKNEQTLDMAADYI
+672 ASKNEKILDAAADYI
-687 KNNHNRLHGSEINV
+687 KNNHNRFHGNEINV

-716 TKLIYAKAADY
+716 TKLIYAKAQDY
-727 EALTEFKDKI
+727 EALTNFKDKI
-737 ENISKNVDIFK
+737 EDISKNTDIFK

>member
-1 MPLRSKFA
+1 M
-9 QEWGLVCRMVSSI
+9 

-39 QYAVPKEMEQDIDV
+39 QYAVPEEMEQDIDV

-75 SNEPKIDINKIKYID
+75 SNEPKLDIDKIKYID
-90 SVVPDKVKAVS
+90 SIVPDKVKAVS

-129 EKIKHKE
+129 EKVKQKE
-136 KKSVHLVIDK
+136 KKSVRLVIDRH
-146 DEAQSYI
+146 EAQSYI
-153 ELFEKKNAKARLRL
+153 ELFVKKNAKARLRL
-167 LQALVQEQVID
+167 LQALMQEQVID

-190 QTVNALVNLGIADI
+190 QTVNTLVKLGIADI
-204 EVENVYRNPIK
+204 EVENIYRNPIK
-215 NTDDY
+215 NTDDS

-237 IKDYDNGDRHTYLIH
+237 IKDYDNGNRHTYLIH

-268 HVVSHKRQVIMLI
+268 HVVSHKKQVIMLI

-375 EHNASVILGSATP
+375 EHKASVILGSATP
-388 SVDTYYHALTG
+388 SVETYYHALTG

-428 SGNRSILSRRLNALI
+428 SGNRSILSRRLKALI
-443 TDRLN
+443 EDRLN

-544 TTTGKEGHEKILS
+544 TTTGKEGHEKILT

-672 ASKNEQTLDMAADYI
+672 ASKNEKILDAAADYI
-687 KNNHNRLHGSEINV
+687 KNNHNRFHGSEINV

-716 TKLIYAKAADY
+716 TKLIYAKAQDY
-727 EALTEFKDKI
+727 EALTDFKDKI
-737 ENISKNVDIFK
+737 EDISKNADIFK

>member
-1 MPLRSKFA
+1 M
-9 QEWGLVCRMVSSI
+9 

-39 QYAVPKEMEQDIDV
+39 QYAVPEEMEQDIDV

-75 SNEPKIDINKIKYID
+75 SNEPKLDIDKIKYID
-90 SVVPDKVKAVS
+90 SIVPDKVKAVS

-129 EKIKHKE
+129 EKVKQKE
-136 KKSVHLVIDK
+136 KKSVRLVIDRH
-146 DEAQSYI
+146 EAQSYI
-153 ELFEKKNAKARLRL
+153 ELFVKKNAKARLRL
-167 LQALVQEQVID
+167 LQALMQEQVID

-190 QTVNALVNLGIADI
+190 QTVNTLVKLGIADI
-204 EVENVYRNPIK
+204 EVENIYRNPIK
-215 NTDDY
+215 NTDDS

-237 IKDYDNGDRHTYLIH
+237 IKDYDNGNRHTYLIH

-268 HVVSHKRQVIMLI
+268 HVVSHKKQVIMLI

-388 SVDTYYHALTG
+388 SVETYYHALTG

-407 HRALGNELPKVYVE
+407 RSALGNELPKVYVE

-428 SGNRSILSRRLNALI
+428 SGNRSILSRRLKALI
-443 TDRLN
+443 EDRLN

-534 DARTL
+534 AVRTL

-562 EADILIGTQMIVKG
+562 EADILVGTQMIVKG

-588 AADMSLYSGSY
+588 AADMSLYAGSY

-672 ASKNEQTLDMAADYI
+672 ASKNEKILDAAADYI
-687 KNNHNRLHGSEINV
+687 KNNHNRFHGNEINV

-716 TKLIYAKAADY
+716 TKLIYAKAQDY
-727 EALTEFKDKI
+727 EALTDFKDKI
-737 ENISKNVDIFK
+737 EDISKNTDIFK

>member
-1 MPLRSKFA
+1 M
-9 QEWGLVCRMVSSI
+9 

-39 QYAVPKEMEQDIDV
+39 QYAVPEEMEQDIDV

-75 SNEPKIDINKIKYID
+75 SNEPKLDIDKIKYID
-90 SVVPDKVKAVS
+90 SIVPDKVKAVS

-129 EKIKHKE
+129 EKVKQKE
-136 KKSVHLVIDK
+136 KKSVRLVIDRH
-146 DEAQSYI
+146 EAQSYI
-153 ELFEKKNAKARLRL
+153 ELFVKKNAKARLRL
-167 LQALVQEQVID
+167 LQALMQEQVID

-190 QTVNALVNLGIADI
+190 QTVNTLVKLGIADI
-204 EVENVYRNPIK
+204 EVENIYRNPIK
-215 NTDDY
+215 NTDDS

-237 IKDYDNGDRHTYLIH
+237 IKDYDNGNRHTYLIH

-268 HVVSHKRQVIMLI
+268 HVVSHKKQVIMLI

-375 EHNASVILGSATP
+375 EHKASVILGSATP
-388 SVDTYYHALTG
+388 SVETYYHALTG

-428 SGNRSILSRRLNALI
+428 SGNRSILSRRLKALI
-443 TDRLN
+443 EDRLN

-672 ASKNEQTLDMAADYI
+672 ASKNEKILDAAADYI
-687 KNNHNRLHGSEINV
+687 KNNHNRFHGSEINV

-716 TKLIYAKAADY
+716 TKLIYAKAQDY
-727 EALTEFKDKI
+727 EALTDFKDKI
-737 ENISKNVDIFK
+737 EDISKNTDIFK

>member
-1 MPLRSKFA
+1 M
-9 QEWGLVCRMVSSI
+9 

-39 QYAVPKEMEQDIDV
+39 QYAVPEKMEQDIDV

-75 SNEPKIDINKIKYID
+75 SNEPKLDIDKIKYID
-90 SVVPDKVKAVS
+90 SIVPDKVKAVS

-129 EKIKHKE
+129 EKVKHKE
-136 KKSVHLVIDK
+136 KKSVRLVIDRH
-146 DEAQSYI
+146 EAQSYI
-153 ELFEKKNAKARLRL
+153 ELFVKKNAKARLRL
-167 LQALVQEQVID
+167 LQALMQEQVID

-190 QTVNALVNLGIADI
+190 QTVNTLVKLGIADI
-204 EVENVYRNPIK
+204 EVENIYRNPIK
-215 NTDDY
+215 NTDDS

-237 IKDYDNGDRHTYLIH
+237 IKDYDNGNRHTYLIH

-268 HVVSHKRQVIMLI
+268 HVVLHKKQVIMLI

-375 EHNASVILGSATP
+375 EHKASVILGSATP
-388 SVDTYYHALTG
+388 SVETYYHALTG

-428 SGNRSILSRRLNALI
+428 SGNRSILSRRLKALI
-443 TDRLN
+443 EDRLN

-534 DARTL
+534 AARTL

-562 EADILIGTQMIVKG
+562 EADILVGTQMIVKG

-672 ASKNEQTLDMAADYI
+672 ASKNEKILDAAADYI
-687 KNNHNRLHGSEINV
+687 KNNHNRFHGSEINV

-716 TKLIYAKAADY
+716 TKLIYAKAQDY
-727 EALTEFKDKI
+727 EALTDFKDKI
-737 ENISKNVDIFK
+737 EDISKNTDIFK

>member
-1 MPLRSKFA
+1 M
-9 QEWGLVCRMVSSI
+9 

-39 QYAVPKEMEQDIDV
+39 QYAVPEEMEQDIDV

-75 SNEPKIDINKIKYID
+75 SNEPKLDIDKIKYID
-90 SVVPDKVKAVS
+90 SIVPDKVKAVS

-129 EKIKHKE
+129 EKVKQKE
-136 KKSVHLVIDK
+136 KKSVRLVIDRH
-146 DEAQSYI
+146 EAQSYI
-153 ELFEKKNAKARLRL
+153 ELFVKKNAKARLRL
-167 LQALVQEQVID
+167 LQALMQEQVID

-190 QTVNALVNLGIADI
+190 QTVNTLVKLGIADI
-204 EVENVYRNPIK
+204 EVENIYRNPIK
-215 NTDDY
+215 NTDDS
-220 EKRLTLN
+220 EKSLTLN

-237 IKDYDNGDRHTYLIH
+237 IKDYDNGNRHTYLIH

-268 HVVSHKRQVIMLI
+268 HVVSHKKQVIMLI

-388 SVDTYYHALTG
+388 SVETYYHALTG

-428 SGNRSILSRRLNALI
+428 SGNRSILSRRLKALI
-443 TDRLN
+443 EDRLN

-672 ASKNEQTLDMAADYI
+672 ASKNEKILDAAADYI
-687 KNNHNRLHGSEINV
+687 KNNHNRFHGSEINV

-716 TKLIYAKAADY
+716 TKLIYAKAQDY
-727 EALTEFKDKI
+727 EALTDFKDKI
-737 ENISKNVDIFK
+737 EDISKNTDIFK

>member
-1 MPLRSKFA
+1 M
-9 QEWGLVCRMVSSI
+9 

-39 QYAVPKEMEQDIDV
+39 QYAVPEEMEQDIDV

-75 SNEPKIDINKIKYID
+75 SNEPKLDIDKIKYID
-90 SVVPDKVKAVS
+90 SIVPDKVKAVS
-101 RMIKLAAWLKHN
+101 RMIKLAAWLKHH

-129 EKIKHKE
+129 EKVKQKE
-136 KKSVHLVIDK
+136 KKSVRLVIDRH
-146 DEAQSYI
+146 EAQSYI
-153 ELFEKKNAKARLRL
+153 ELFVKKNAKARLRL
-167 LQALVQEQVID
+167 LQALMQEQVID

-190 QTVNALVNLGIADI
+190 QTVNTLVKLGIADI
-204 EVENVYRNPIK
+204 EVENIYRNPIK
-215 NTDDY
+215 NTDDS

-237 IKDYDNGDRHTYLIH
+237 IKDYDNGNRHTYLIH

-268 HVVSHKRQVIMLI
+268 HVVSHRKQVIMLI

-375 EHNASVILGSATP
+375 EHKASVILGSATP
-388 SVDTYYHALTG
+388 SVETYYHALTG

-428 SGNRSILSRRLNALI
+428 SGNRSILSRRLKALI
-443 TDRLN
+443 EDRLN

-562 EADILIGTQMIVKG
+562 EADILVGTQMIVKG

-672 ASKNEQTLDMAADYI
+672 ASKNEKILDAAADYI
-687 KNNHNRLHGSEINV
+687 KNNHNRFHGNEINV

-716 TKLIYAKAADY
+716 TKLIYAKARDY
-727 EALTEFKDKI
+727 EALTDFKDKI
-737 ENISKNVDIFK
+737 EDISKNTDIFK

>member
-1 MPLRSKFA
+1 M
-9 QEWGLVCRMVSSI
+9 

-39 QYAVPKEMEQDIDV
+39 QYAVPEEMEQDIDV

-75 SNEPKIDINKIKYID
+75 SNEPKLDIDKIKYID
-90 SVVPDKVKAVS
+90 SIVPDKVKAVS

-129 EKIKHKE
+129 EKVKHKE
-136 KKSVHLVIDK
+136 KKSVHLVIDRH
-146 DEAQSYI
+146 EAQSYI
-153 ELFEKKNAKARLRL
+153 ELFVKKNAKARLRL
-167 LQALVQEQVID
+167 LQALMQEQVID

-190 QTVNALVNLGIADI
+190 QTVNTLVKLGIADI
-204 EVENVYRNPIK
+204 EVENIYRNPIK
-215 NTDDY
+215 NTDDS

-237 IKDYDNGDRHTYLIH
+237 IKDYDNGNRHTYLIH

-268 HVVSHKRQVIMLI
+268 HVVSHKKQVIMLI

-357 SEQSPRYHAKETA
+357 SEQSPRYHAKKTA

-375 EHNASVILGSATP
+375 EHKASVILGSATP
-388 SVDTYYHALTG
+388 SVETYYHALTG

-428 SGNRSILSRRLNALI
+428 SGNRSILSRRLKALI
-443 TDRLN
+443 EDRLN

-672 ASKNEQTLDMAADYI
+672 ASKNEKILDAAADYI
-687 KNNHNRLHGSEINV
+687 KNNHNRFHGNEINV

-716 TKLIYAKAADY
+716 TKLIYAKAQDY
-727 EALTEFKDKI
+727 EALTDFKDKI
-737 ENISKNVDIFK
+737 EDISKNTDIFK

>member
-1 MPLRSKFA
+1 M
-9 QEWGLVCRMVSSI
+9 

-39 QYAVPKEMEQDIDV
+39 QYAVPEEMEQDIDV

-75 SNEPKIDINKIKYID
+75 SNEPKLDIDKIKYID
-90 SVVPDKVKAVS
+90 SIVPDKVKAVS

-129 EKIKHKE
+129 EKVKQKE
-136 KKSVHLVIDK
+136 KKSVRLVIDRH
-146 DEAQSYI
+146 EAQSYI
-153 ELFEKKNAKARLRL
+153 ELFVKKNAKARLRL
-167 LQALVQEQVID
+167 LQALMQEQVID

-190 QTVNALVNLGIADI
+190 QTVNTLVKLGIADI
-204 EVENVYRNPIK
+204 EVENIYRNPIK
-215 NTDDY
+215 NTDDS

-237 IKDYDNGDRHTYLIH
+237 IKDYDNGNRHTYLIH

-268 HVVSHKRQVIMLI
+268 HVVSHKKQVIMLI

-375 EHNASVILGSATP
+375 EHKASVILGSATP
-388 SVDTYYHALTG
+388 SVETYYHALTG

-428 SGNRSILSRRLNALI
+428 SGNRSILSRRLKALI
-443 TDRLN
+443 EDRLN

-534 DARTL
+534 AARTL

-562 EADILIGTQMIVKG
+562 EADILVGTQMIVKG

-588 AADMSLYSGSY
+588 AADMSLYAGSY

-672 ASKNEQTLDMAADYI
+672 ASKNEKILDAAADYI
-687 KNNHNRLHGSEINV
+687 KNNHNRFHGSEINV

-716 TKLIYAKAADY
+716 TKLIYAKAQDY
-727 EALTEFKDKI
+727 EALTDFKDKI
-737 ENISKNVDIFK
+737 EDISKNADIFK